1 MAFVV
6 LSNKQSEIGGTE
18 QVERLCLRTKAD
30 SMKQWV
36 EPESTKARKE
46 TFGRESE
53 DKLTI
58 RDVGLEEEETE
69 EALILTS
76 LGMHSE
82 STQPLECKGT

>member
-6 LSNKQSEIGGTE
+6 PSNKQSEIGE
-18 QVERLCLRTKAD
+18 IERVERLCLQTKAD

-46 TFGRESE
+46 TFSRKSE

-58 RDVGLEEEETE
+58 RDVGLDKEEMEG
-69 EALILTS
+69 ALILTS
-76 LGMHSE
+76 LGMYSSQHNP
-82 STQPLECKGT
+82 QNA

>member
-1 MAFVV
+1 M
-6 LSNKQSEIGGTE
+6 
-18 QVERLCLRTKAD
+18 ERLCLRTKVD

-46 TFGRESE
+46 TFGRNSE

-58 RDVGLEEEETE
+58 RDVGLDKGEEEME

-82 STQPLECKGT
+82 STQPSECTGT